1 MIQRSGEWLLARR
14 GTGQHLEDFWEFPG
28 GKLEDNET
36 LHECL
41 EREILEELNLV
52 VKASEIFTES
62 IFSYENGKIK
72 LVAIHALL
80 VSGDLRLSV
89 HDRVEWL
96 KPTEIIKLRL
106 APADIPIAQ
115 NLMRIYGN

>member
-1 MIQRSGEWLLARR
+1 MKVVTAALIQRSGEWLLARR

-28 GKLEDNET
+28 
-36 LHECL
+36 
-41 EREILEELNLV
+41 LNLV

-96 KPTEIIKLRL
+96 KPTEMIKLRL